1 MLSMERLRKYR
12 ATNNER
18 TLTDYA
24 TIDIRELNELVD
36 SHIEAVKELKHLRT
50 QNEAMLKTIKMADKI
65 IVTARDILHCGP
77 KRA

>member
-1 MLSMERLRKYR
+1 MLSMDRLRKYR

-36 SHIEAVKELKHLRT
+36 SHIKAVKELRRLRT
-50 QNEAMLKTIKMADKI
+50 QNEAMLVTIKMADEI
-65 IVTARDILHCGP
+65 IVKAVKILMP
-77 KRA
+77 KWRK